1 MSKRVVRGN
10 FPFIFVI
17 LHMILIACGITRF
30 FRFIFIMTLIS
41 RLLLSSLRTFAWSG
55 PYTFRI
61 GFVPVWSSWA
71 WWIISFL
78 VLLIRNLDL
87 LLTLGGLI
95 LFIHEVYIVFFFV
108 VERSLELLLTARI
121 IRRIIARVLVW
132 MVFILEL
139 CRTTALA
146 TNHSFKVLECYH
158 HYSDIVQWLSHQA
171 VL

>member
-1 MSKRVVRGN
+1 M
-10 FPFIFVI
+10 
-17 LHMILIACGITRF
+17 
-30 FRFIFIMTLIS
+30 
-41 RLLLSSLRTFAWSG
+41 
-55 PYTFRI
+55 
-61 GFVPVWSSWA
+61 
-71 WWIISFL
+71 

-146 TNHSFKVLECYH
+146 TNHSFEVLECYH
-158 HYSDIVQWLSHQA
+158 HYSVHLPH
-171 VL
+171 

>member
-1 MSKRVVRGN
+1 M
-10 FPFIFVI
+10 
-17 LHMILIACGITRF
+17 
-30 FRFIFIMTLIS
+30 
-41 RLLLSSLRTFAWSG
+41 
-55 PYTFRI
+55 
-61 GFVPVWSSWA
+61 
-71 WWIISFL
+71 
-78 VLLIRNLDL
+78 VLLIWNLKL

-121 IRRIIARVLVW
+121 IGRIIARVLAW

-158 HYSDIVQWLSHQA
+158 HYSDIVQ
-171 VL
+171 

>member
-1 MSKRVVRGN
+1 M
-10 FPFIFVI
+10 
-17 LHMILIACGITRF
+17 
-30 FRFIFIMTLIS
+30 
-41 RLLLSSLRTFAWSG
+41 
-55 PYTFRI
+55 
-61 GFVPVWSSWA
+61 
-71 WWIISFL
+71 

-146 TNHSFKVLECYH
+146 TNHSFEVLECYH
-158 HYSDIVQWLSHQA
+158 NYSDIVQ
-171 VL
+171 